1 MLIVCAFRAAR
12 IQKLSV
18 MSTLMDIS
26 LPNLSRLNND
36 EYAQFLKGVIKLVN
50 VATIEKLA
58 IKQELFSAIEN
69 NLELL
74 TEASRQ
80 SRSSKESEN
89 INRLDKQRSELLS
102 YLLSSFRLGK
112 KSSLES
118 HREAASVLV
127 TAFKN
132 YTGVQSLPTRQKSQA
147 IDALLKDL
155 EKPEFSK
162 HLKTL
167 SLLHAVT
174 SLKDANL
181 KYQELIDVRAE
192 SQVSTKVINVKQIR
206 KETQR
211 LFKELARFAFSN
223 NVINPSAESANFITL
238 FNKLMDDTII
248 ANKQRLSQTSAS
260 KKTTP
265 KEDKKEEL
273 PVA

>member
-1 MLIVCAFRAAR
+1 
-12 IQKLSV
+12 

-118 HREAASVLV
+118 HREASSVLV

>member
-1 MLIVCAFRAAR
+1 
-12 IQKLSV
+12 

-162 HLKTL
+162 HL
-167 SLLHAVT
+167 
-174 SLKDANL
+174 
-181 KYQELIDVRAE
+181 VR
-192 SQVSTKVINVKQIR
+192 
-206 KETQR
+206 
-211 LFKELARFAFSN
+211 
-223 NVINPSAESANFITL
+223 
-238 FNKLMDDTII
+238 
-248 ANKQRLSQTSAS
+248 
-260 KKTTP
+260 
-265 KEDKKEEL
+265 
-273 PVA
+273 